1 MMKASK
7 ILASSYALT
16 VNRSRDS
23 IFAIKT
29 LQELIPMDGFFFIE
43 YFQLLLKRLENL
55 KEEEKK
61 IN

>member
-1 MMKASK
+1 
-7 ILASSYALT
+7 
-16 VNRSRDS
+16 
-23 IFAIKT
+23 
-29 LQELIPMDGFFFIE
+29 MDGFFFIE

>member
-1 MMKASK
+1 
-7 ILASSYALT
+7 
-16 VNRSRDS
+16 
-23 IFAIKT
+23 
-29 LQELIPMDGFFFIE
+29 MDEFFFIE